1 MGDASRHARNELDR
15 REFLKV
21 SLTAAVALPVAGAVF
36 GARTARAEDKMVT
49 EVEAMKPTV
58 QALQY
63 VDASDKPDQNCANCQ
78 FYTAG
83 DGGKGKC
90 QLFMEGLVTEGG
102 WCMSWTK
109 KVT

>member
-1 MGDASRHARNELDR
+1 MRDESRNDLDR
-15 REFLKV
+15 REFLKAG
-21 SLTAAVALPVAGAVF
+21 LTAAAVLPLASALLPG
-36 GARTARAEDKMVT
+36 TARAEDEMVT

-63 VDASDKPDQNCANCQ
+63 VSESTKPDQSCKLCQ
-78 FYTAG
+78 FYTPVEN
-83 DGGKGKC
+83 GKGKC
-90 QLFMEGLVTEGG
+90 QLFVQGLVSENG